1 MWRTEYGHE
10 IGPLF
15 DRKLVRFVEVKPENF
30 RFKLNRYRCSDE
42 SPEAI

>member
-1 MWRTEYGHE
+1 MWRTEHGQE

-30 RFKLNRYRCSDE
+30 RNKLNRNRSSDE